1 MKLDYYILKF
11 CGIID
16 DFCDNIAKMLQ
27 SKSKKK
33 KKK

>member
-1 MKLDYYILKF
+1 MIDKYILKF

-27 SKSKKK
+27 PKVKKK
-33 KKK
+33 RKK